1 MVRETSVALDSFMLS
16 QKSDGKL
23 DEFSAF
29 VVLCLIV

>member
-1 MVRETSVALDSFMLS
+1 MVRETSAALESTTLS

-23 DEFSAF
+23 GEFSAV